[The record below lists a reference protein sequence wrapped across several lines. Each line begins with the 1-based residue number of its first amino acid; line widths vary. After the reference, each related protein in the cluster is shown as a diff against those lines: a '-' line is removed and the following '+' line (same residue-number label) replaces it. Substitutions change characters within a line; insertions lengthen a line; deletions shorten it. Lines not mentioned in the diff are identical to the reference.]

1 MDGGDNSLLLF
12 FLNILLIR
20 AAWVVFPSNRWHGIW
35 FRRAVGVGIVIVEIL
50 AVAGIIRVKKRLLAR
65 KKFTK
70 AT

>member
-1 MDGGDNSLLLF
+1 MDGDNSLLLF
-12 FLNILLIR
+12 LLNILLIR
-20 AAWVVFPSNRWHGIW
+20 AAWVICPSLGWQGVW

-50 AVAGIIRVKKRLLAR
+50 AVAGINQVKKRLPAR